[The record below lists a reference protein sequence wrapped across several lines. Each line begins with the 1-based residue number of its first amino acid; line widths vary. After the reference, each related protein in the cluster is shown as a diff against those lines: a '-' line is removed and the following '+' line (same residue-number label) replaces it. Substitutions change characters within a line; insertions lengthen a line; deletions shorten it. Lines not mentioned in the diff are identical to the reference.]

1 MTASE
6 HEKPSLHRQLDV
18 LIEDQIQELRVLGLS
33 LDFASGLQEVA
44 DNTETDSARLLMM
57 GSLKLLLEAR
67 NTRPMPHTPI
77 RLLHATESLASS
89 PSAAQVG
96 ESSQESDGLNSSAR
110 AFMKRLMG
118 DRDVPK
124 DFLQQDVVALVERL
138 ILRDTQR
145 RKSGRPT
152 PPLFYDALRLSMRGY
167 SDDDAALEV
176 RLTANNF
183 RSIRLSFVKRVQ
195 TKGHV
200 EEEMALLRQ
209 ETELTATSSK
219 PKK

>member
-1 MTASE
+1 VSAIIHKTEKIMTASE

-118 DRDVPK
+118 DR
-124 DFLQQDVVALVERL
+124 
-138 ILRDTQR
+138 
-145 RKSGRPT
+145 GRPT